1 MSNLDSQSTQKP
13 LALALGIF
21 MRCIAHCTPIARAPQ
36 VAAEIDSVGR
46 VLMLELQVC
55 SVLAV
60 LASLAFAKRGPWAS
74 PFCII
79 GLRPHLLN
87 KMNCML

>member
-1 MSNLDSQSTQKP
+1 MPLVDYLESRPCKP
-13 LALALGIF
+13 
-21 MRCIAHCTPIARAPQ
+21 HSAPQ

-46 VLMLELQVC
+46 VLMLELRVG

-74 PFCII
+74 PFRII

-87 KMNCML
+87 KMNYML